1 MARVGTLN
9 KKGMVE
15 TYTLRLSKETGYSE
29 VNYKKYDSKDQ
40 LTESIFIEYFTA
52 VSGKKDS
59 SVTYTHKFKYDEKGN
74 ILNEYKSS
82 GDVQNDCNFIYDDN
96 SFLKTSQITDI
107 KAQTLKQI
115 VIDIEYKFDEKNN
128 ITEMTS
134 KNGKALE
141 KVVKRKLTYF

>member
-1 MARVGTLN
+1 M
-9 KKGMVE
+9 
-15 TYTLRLSKETGYSE
+15 
-29 VNYKKYDSKDQ
+29 
-40 LTESIFIEYFTA
+40 TESIFIEYFTDA

-59 SVTYTHKFKYDEKGN
+59 SVT
-74 ILNEYKSS
+74 S

-134 KNGKALE
+134 KNGKVME